1 MKLLAFL
8 VKTDFFGLYFLTLT
22 VCFNNL
28 RQNFASQLVQKH
40 HNVVFNAVRQ
50 QF

>member
-1 MKLLAFL
+1 MSLAC
-8 VKTDFFGLYFLTLT
+8 TLE
-22 VCFNNL
+22 VLPCCNFNNL